1 MIFLGDDACKHL
13 WGRRRALPLQIFR
26 RTGRLTYLFHF
37 VEIKTFPT
45 FGFLRALYICSHG
58 HSQCPSNIVLL
69 LELLPLVHLVIS
81 RMIPSRS
88 SSNLENKRERLRLL
102 IEKSF
107 DSLARIEVVLRAG
120 VVFFAVLIVGQRWA

>member
-26 RTGRLTYLFHF
+26 RTGGLTHLFHF
-37 VEIKTFPT
+37 D
-45 FGFLRALYICSHG
+45 FLRALHRCSHG
-58 HSQCPSNIVLL
+58 HTQCPNNIVLL

-88 SSNLENKRERLRLL
+88 SSTLENKRERLRLL
-102 IEKSF
+102 NGKSF
-107 DSLARIEVVLRAG
+107 NSLARIEVFLRA
-120 VVFFAVLIVGQRWA
+120 VFFFYAVLIVGQRWA

>member
-1 MIFLGDDACKHL
+1 MIFLGDDACKNL

-26 RTGRLTYLFHF
+26 RTGRLTHLIH
-37 VEIKTFPT
+37 

-58 HSQCPSNIVLL
+58 HTQCPNNIVLL

-88 SSNLENKRERLRLL
+88 SSTLENKRERLRLL

-107 DSLARIEVVLRAG
+107 DSLARIKVFLRAV
-120 VVFFAVLIVGQRWA
+120 VVFYAVLIVGQRWA